1 MTQLESARSGI
12 ITKEMKQVALDE
24 KVTEGFVRRGVAEG
38 TIVIPCNKNH
48 MSIHPYGIGSG
59 LRTKM
64 NVNLGVSKDCYDYS
78 LEKEK
83 QNFLGNL
90 KQKQLWIYL
99 AMAKQQI
106 LGIGL

>member
-48 MSIHPYGIGSG
+48 MSIHP
-59 LRTKM
+59 
-64 NVNLGVSKDCYDYS
+64 
-78 LEKEK
+78 
-83 QNFLGNL
+83 
-90 KQKQLWIYL
+90 
-99 AMAKQQI
+99 
-106 LGIGL
+106 